1 MIDRLRRLLS
11 RTSPRGADTAH
22 EAAGPEPAP
31 EAQPRHALQQLLLQV
46 LQREGHAATL
56 HDEVVVLGNGLQLLT
71 ELVDLAELRKG
82 VRTASCIRVH
92 HRSLFPDGIV
102 EFQHSIGEDTDASLA
117 SGFTTWARTDLVA
130 LSEAVAAPTDARCMT
145 LQMEF
150 PASATADSALRRT
163 VVLGPVA
170 HMNGDAARA
179 AAGEDTEHAFC
190 PCCLFTNSL
199 DALMPLLQRDQR
211 MLGIRLFAS
220 RDADGEVAADC
231 RVNGED
237 FPDGVACLR
246 RYAETWPAL
255 GAMEFRKQYAV
266 VRLPEPVVPDTS
278 H

>member
-11 RTSPRGADTAH
+11 RTSPREAD
-22 EAAGPEPAP
+22 AAGSEPAP
-31 EAQPRHALQQLLLQV
+31 DVQPGRALQQLLLQV
-46 LQREGHAATL
+46 LQREGHAASL
-56 HDEVVVLGNGLQLLT
+56 HDEVVVLGNGLQLRT
-71 ELVDLAELRKG
+71 ELVDLAELRSG

-92 HRSLFPDGIV
+92 HASLFADGIV
-102 EFQHSIGEDTDASLA
+102 EFQHSIGEDTEASLA

-130 LSEAVAAPTDARCMT
+130 LSEAVAAPAEARCMT

-150 PASATADSALRRT
+150 PASATTEAAVRRT

-179 AAGEDTEHAFC
+179 AAGDDTEHAFC

-255 GAMEFRKQYAV
+255 GALEFRKQYAV
-266 VRLPEPVVPDTS
+266 VRLPEPVVPDTA

>member
-11 RTSPRGADTAH
+11 RTSPSGLDATRD
-22 EAAGPEPAP
+22 AAGSESAP
-31 EAQPRHALQQLLLQV
+31 DAQPGQALQQLLLQV
-46 LQREGHAATL
+46 LQREGHAANL
-56 HDEVVVLGNGLQLLT
+56 HDDAVVLGNGLHLLT
-71 ELVDLAELRKG
+71 ELVDLAELRSG

-102 EFQHSIGEDTDASLA
+102 EFQHSIGEDTEASLA

-130 LSEAVAAPTDARCMT
+130 LSEAVTAPADARCMT

-150 PASATADSALRRT
+150 PATAEAQAAVRRT

-179 AAGEDTEHAFC
+179 AAGDDTEHAFC

-199 DALMPLLQRDQR
+199 DALMPLLQRDRR

-237 FPDGVACLR
+237 FPEGVACLR

-266 VRLPEPVVPDTS
+266 VRLPEPVVADTT

>member
-11 RTSPRGADTAH
+11 RTPPRGADAAPDAAGS
-22 EAAGPEPAP
+22 EAAPD
-31 EAQPRHALQQLLLQV
+31 AQPGRTLQQLLLQV
-46 LQREGHAATL
+46 LQREGHVATL
-56 HDEVVVLGNGLQLLT
+56 HEDGVVLGNGLHLLT
-71 ELVDLAELRKG
+71 ELVDLAELRSG

-92 HRSLFPDGIV
+92 HRSLFPEGIV
-102 EFQHSIGEDTDASLA
+102 EFQHSIGEDTEASLA

-130 LSEAVAAPTDARCMT
+130 LSEAVSAPAEARCMT

-150 PASATADSALRRT
+150 PAEAGAQASVRRT

-179 AAGEDTEHAFC
+179 AAGDDTEHAFC

-255 GAMEFRKQYAV
+255 GALEFRKQYAV
-266 VRLPEPVVPDTS
+266 VRLPEPVVPDAM

>member
-11 RTSPRGADTAH
+11 RTSPRAADAAADATGP
-22 EAAGPEPAP
+22 EAAPDARPS
-31 EAQPRHALQQLLLQV
+31 HALPQVLLQV
-46 LQREGHAATL
+46 LQREGHAASL
-56 HDEVVVLGNGLQLLT
+56 HDDVVVLDTGLQLLT
-71 ELVDLAELRKG
+71 ELLDMAELRHG

-92 HRSLFPDGIV
+92 HRSLFPAGIV
-102 EFQHSIGEDTDASLA
+102 EFQHSIGENTEASLV

-130 LSEAVAAPTDARCMT
+130 LTEAVTAPAEARCMT

-150 PASATADSALRRT
+150 PASAAGEAAVRRT

-179 AAGEDTEHAFC
+179 AAGEDAEHAFC

-237 FPDGVACLR
+237 FPEGVACLR

-266 VRLPEPVVPDTS
+266 VRLPEPVAPDTP

>member
-11 RTSPRGADTAH
+11 RTPPRGVDPASDTP
-22 EAAGPEPAP
+22 GSEPAP
-31 EAQPRHALQQLLLQV
+31 DPQPGHALQQLLLQV

-56 HDEVVVLGNGLQLLT
+56 HEDGVVLGNGLHLLT
-71 ELVDLAELRKG
+71 ELVDLAELRRG

-102 EFQHSIGEDTDASLA
+102 EFQHSIGEDTEASLA

-130 LSEAVAAPTDARCMT
+130 LSEAVSAPAEARCMT

-150 PASATADSALRRT
+150 PVKAEAQAAVRRT

-179 AAGEDTEHAFC
+179 AAGDDTEHAFC

-266 VRLPEPVVPDTS
+266 VRLPEPVVPDTM

>member
-11 RTSPRGADTAH
+11 RTSPRGADAT
-22 EAAGPEPAP
+22 GSEPAP
-31 EAQPRHALQQLLLQV
+31 DAQPRRALQQLLLQV
-46 LQREGHAATL
+46 LQREGHAASL
-56 HDEVVVLGNGLQLLT
+56 HDEVVVLGNGLQLFT
-71 ELVDLAELRKG
+71 ELVDLAELRSG

-92 HRSLFPDGIV
+92 HASLFAEGIV
-102 EFQHSIGEDTDASLA
+102 EFQHSIGEDTEASLA

-130 LSEAVAAPTDARCMT
+130 LSEAVTAPAEARCMT

-150 PASATADSALRRT
+150 PTSATAEAAVRRT

-179 AAGEDTEHAFC
+179 AAGDDTEHAFC

-255 GAMEFRKQYAV
+255 GALEFRKQYAV
-266 VRLPEPVVPDTS
+266 VRLPEPVVPDTA

>member
-11 RTSPRGADTAH
+11 RTSPRGADATDDAT
-22 EAAGPEPAP
+22 GSEPAP
-31 EAQPRHALQQLLLQV
+31 DAQPGRALQQLLLQV
-46 LQREGHAATL
+46 LQRERHAASL
-56 HDEVVVLGNGLQLLT
+56 HDEVVVLDNGLQLLT
-71 ELVDLAELRKG
+71 ELVDLAELRSG

-92 HRSLFPDGIV
+92 HASLFPDGIV
-102 EFQHSIGEDTDASLA
+102 EFQHSIGEDTEASLA

-130 LSEAVAAPTDARCMT
+130 LSEAVAAPSEARCMT

-150 PASATADSALRRT
+150 PATAEAAVRRT

-255 GAMEFRKQYAV
+255 GALEFRKQYAV
-266 VRLPEPVVPDTS
+266 VRLPEPVAPDAA